1 MAPLR
6 RRLYVAVGFGEPA
19 MKRVV
24 LQCNSQ
30 WLTVDDQGYV
40 MQFTRLIASKA
51 MTDSVAT
58 ASLKMLHRETQVAGS
73 PTRVHRLN
81 AHASMTI
88 KIWTAAWL

>member
-1 MAPLR
+1 
-6 RRLYVAVGFGEPA
+6 
-19 MKRVV
+19 
-24 LQCNSQ
+24 
-30 WLTVDDQGYV
+30 

-73 PTRVHRLN
+73 PTRVHRPN

-88 KIWTAAWL
+88 KIWTTAWL

>member
-1 MAPLR
+1 
-6 RRLYVAVGFGEPA
+6 
-19 MKRVV
+19 
-24 LQCNSQ
+24 
-30 WLTVDDQGYV
+30 

-73 PTRVHRLN
+73 PTRVHRPN

-88 KIWTAAWL
+88 KIWTTAWCLHNPTVIGSAAKMRKTRPPF